1 MMARW
6 LPNTNEIFYS
16 LGRLLESCEE
26 QNISR
31 DSIEFLVRR
40 LDEYA
45 RTLSI
50 LISRFSESYGHL
62 SSQQPCLRN
71 LYFLFVQT
79 SSYLAQF
86 QRDISLQEDTENNF
100 DFPDLGPGPA
110 VEMNNNAGRPR
121 IFVTREQLETLHEQC
136 HLHWSDIA
144 HSLGISER
152 TIRRRRHEFGMPV
165 EGRQFSIITDS
176 QLDQFVARIL
186 QDTPAVGLRMIMG
199 SLRHR
204 GLTIQRHRVLHSIRR
219 VDPVTSSLRNSRRII
234 RRSYNVN
241 CPNALWYI
249 LFIFYLFEIY
259 LFYIMAVKG
268 LNKQEKPQGCIFGG
282 CTP

>member
-1 MMARW
+1 MMAPW
-6 LPNTNEIFYS
+6 LLNTNEIFYS

-26 QNISR
+26 QNISC

-45 RTLSI
+45 PTLSI

-86 QRDISLQEDTENNF
+86 QREISLQEDTENNF

-121 IFVTREQLETLHEQC
+121 I
-136 HLHWSDIA
+136 
-144 HSLGISER
+144 SLSHAMRPG
-152 TIRRRRHEFGMPV
+152 
-165 EGRQFSIITDS
+165 
-176 QLDQFVARIL
+176 L
-186 QDTPAVGLRMIMG
+186 QSA
-199 SLRHR
+199 
-204 GLTIQRHRVLHSIRR
+204 
-219 VDPVTSSLRNSRRII
+219 
-234 RRSYNVN
+234 
-241 CPNALWYI
+241 
-249 LFIFYLFEIY
+249 
-259 LFYIMAVKG
+259 
-268 LNKQEKPQGCIFGG
+268 IFGWQNY
-282 CTP
+282 